1 MPVCHSGTGPASDLR
16 RRVHSPARRLLSRLY
31 RAEHGVQWRGGAVIG
46 TATNPTHRL
55 PIRTTSRTSGGV
67 HLLRA
72 APTFVNS
79 FTPVSRRELDRRRGR
94 GGGHLRCV
102 ADIPRL
108 ACQCQRRI
116 RAAVSSFRG
125 NTTFRRQPRAGRVPE
140 TPRSPTARSRR
151 LTVRQRVG
159 GSTRRTT
166 PRTLTRARIL
176 RNVAGTGGGLNSYRA
191 RYDVVDSV
199 IDSNRTN
206 LAAGFG
212 GGIAAQ
218 SNYAAS
224 DGVAPSYIAL
234 TRTLVR
240 NNTALMPSGV
250 GGGIVVGGD
259 GFNASVRA
267 TLTVIDSV
275 VDGNRSTIQGG
286 GIHANVTDL
295 TVINSIIIRNTT
307 GDIGGGILVLGTN
320 RDIGQSTIARDNTAG
335 QFGGASISA
344 GRRSI

>member
-1 MPVCHSGTGPASDLR
+1 
-16 RRVHSPARRLLSRLY
+16 
-31 RAEHGVQWRGGAVIG
+31 
-46 TATNPTHRL
+46 
-55 PIRTTSRTSGGV
+55 
-67 HLLRA
+67 
-72 APTFVNS
+72 
-79 FTPVSRRELDRRRGR
+79 
-94 GGGHLRCV
+94 
-102 ADIPRL
+102 
-108 ACQCQRRI
+108 
-116 RAAVSSFRG
+116 
-125 NTTFRRQPRAGRVPE
+125 
-140 TPRSPTARSRR
+140 
-151 LTVRQRVG
+151 VG